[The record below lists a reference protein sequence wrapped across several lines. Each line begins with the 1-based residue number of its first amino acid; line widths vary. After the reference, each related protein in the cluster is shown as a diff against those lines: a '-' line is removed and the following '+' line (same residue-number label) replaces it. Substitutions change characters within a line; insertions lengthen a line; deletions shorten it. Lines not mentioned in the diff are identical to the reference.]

1 MKVFTAGCTMILR
14 RLACWLI
21 GASGAILCN
30 AQSPSGAEAPRP
42 PASAAVVVAHL
53 NSAVDWYHAVKASDA
68 WLVQANDDFYKSSQD
83 ELASQALTNAFAYA
97 QAMIAVVGGNGAA
110 AADKSGG
117 ESRAIRLA
125 DRAATNSGELADL
138 RRQEADLNQRIAA
151 AQPQDRPGLLAE
163 QKLVD
168 ARIDLESALGSTL
181 GKAMALVSNAGAAGG
196 PASLSEQ
203 ISALQRTVPGAFDS
217 QGAAQANK
225 AAPAVRTI
233 SDGLASRAAAL
244 ISFVRYRRSLDLLVA
259 QTGKLQADTSQLVPS
274 LASQLRD
281 AVNAGEEAGKDS
293 AAVDDVAQLTQ
304 ARNRIESL
312 AARVKTLSAALI
324 PLQAEGVALERSKS
338 NLIEWKASLAT
349 QTDEILRVLFLRA
362 LGLAFALIVLVMIS
376 ELWRRATL
384 KYVHDSRRR
393 RQLLLVRRFATS
405 IVMIFAI
412 VMGFI
417 SDFNSLATFAG
428 FITAGIAVAL
438 QSIILSVAAYFFLI
452 GRFGVK
458 VGDRVTVSGVTGDV
472 IDIGLVRVFLMELAG
487 TGVDLHPTGRVVV
500 LANSSL
506 FSSTPLYKQ
515 LPGTDYAWHEIFLN
529 VPEDADTGSAKARML
544 QAVEKVYGG
553 YRTSIEQQHGDLERL
568 LDYKTDLPVPS
579 AHVRL
584 GESGLEV
591 VVRYPASIRNMA
603 DVDERVTQ
611 EVLGAIH
618 SDDALK
624 KSVTSIP
631 HIRAAVKS

>member
-1 MKVFTAGCTMILR
+1 MILR

-393 RQLLLVRRFATS
+393 RQLLLVRRFATT

-417 SDFNSLATFAG
+417 SDFSSLATFAG